1 MTFISENKLQ
11 KEHFLGSYDCFF
23 GDLFIHF
30 EPLLGWKRSYLCRKE
45 LTVKSKIKKQGIG
58 IQVTSSQKI
67 SIKKNVPLSK
77 CDHFFQKLCVHFEP
91 LLGWESA
98 FICHDL
104 RTEKEGI
111 YVKRQENKRNN

>member
-30 EPLLGWKRSYLCRKE
+30 EPLLGWKRSYICRKE

-67 SIKKNVPLSK
+67 SIKKTFLYQNATIFFRNYASILSP
-77 CDHFFQKLCVHFEP
+77 C
-91 LLGWESA
+91 
-98 FICHDL
+98 
-104 RTEKEGI
+104 
-111 YVKRQENKRNN
+111 

>member
-30 EPLLGWKRSYLCRKE
+30 EPLLGWKRSYICRKE

-67 SIKKNVPLSK
+67 SIKKKRSFIKMRP
-77 CDHFFQKLCVHFEP
+77 FFSEIMRPF
-91 LLGWESA
+91 
-98 FICHDL
+98 
-104 RTEKEGI
+104 
-111 YVKRQENKRNN
+111 